1 MRPYQIVAT
10 EKIINRIEISTNYKK
25 QGTVDAGGYI

>member
-10 EKIINRIEISTNYKK
+10 EKIINRIEIATNYKK
-25 QGTVDAGGYI
+25 YGSIEAG

>member
-10 EKIINRIEISTNYKK
+10 EKIINKIEISINQKK
-25 QGTVDAGGYI
+25 FGHGVGGYI